1 MKDIPK
7 KVALLLIKFYQ
18 RGISPM
24 LGSNCRFIPTCSQYT
39 YEAIQIHGFL
49 KGTLLG
55 IKRILKCHP
64 FHPMMYDPV
73 PEKNIVLNNKK
84 SQEDKNGNY

>member
-1 MKDIPK
+1 VKEIPR
-7 KVALLLIKFYQ
+7 KVALILIRFYQ

-49 KGTLLG
+49 KGTFLG

-73 PEKNIVLNNKK
+73 PEKKVSLKNKK
-84 SQEDKNGNY
+84 NQEDKNGNY